1 MQIVKVNIQQHLGLF
16 LDKTKLGGGG
26 GGGHV
31 IEKIKEAIKSISNIK
46 KFNLSLPRYSLITIY
61 RSFVKPHLN

>member
-1 MQIVKVNIQQHLGLF
+1 MQIVKVNIQQHLVCF
-16 LDKTKLGGGG
+16 WIKQNWE

-31 IEKIKEAIKSISNIK
+31 IEKIKEAIKCISNIK

>member
-16 LDKTKLGGGG
+16 LDKTKLGG